1 MTIRKWIQFE
11 YVVSFVMLFVVYLYL
26 EFPVWLF
33 FLLLLLPD
41 LSILGYLVNGTIGTT
56 LYNFVHHLSLPT
68 IIIILIILLDSMSYL
83 AFPIIW
89 IAHILLDGALG
100 YGLKYKE
107 SFKETHLQKIL

>member
-1 MTIRKWIQFE
+1 MTMRKWIQFE
-11 YVVSFVMLFVVYLYL
+11 YVVSFVLLFSVYLYL
-26 EFPVWLF
+26 DFPVWLF

-68 IIIILIILLDSMSYL
+68 IIIMLFILLDSMSYL

-89 IAHILLDGALG
+89 IAHI
-100 YGLKYKE
+100 
-107 SFKETHLQKIL
+107 F